1 MQAVFPKIKGEK
13 DYTVLVFW
21 TNMLHKISK
30 SEIKT
35 VYNNLKRFGPSTLR
49 QAQGSGTLDD
59 SKIEVY
65 LVNDDILMSKSL
77 EEVE

>member
-1 MQAVFPKIKGEK
+1 MQAIFPKIKGEK

-35 VYNNLKRFGPSTLR
+35 VYNNLKRFGPST
-49 QAQGSGTLDD
+49 GSGTLDD